1 MCVCVFLM
9 IFSSYRLLQNNN
21 IKGKIPA
28 EIGRLTRLETL
39 DLSDNFFH
47 GEIPFSVG
55 YLQSLQYL

>member
-1 MCVCVFLM
+1 M